1 MGGHLPFFNFFFSRC
16 ALNLGAVEFIF
27 KEWEKENELV
37 FCMCLLRTTTWGAAR
52 HGRDVSDRGP
62 CFRKLGLAR
71 PMGMLSPSHPCD
83 LREGPCK
90 KATSP
95 ESLLLGT
102 TGGSAISGQH
112 QCPVQRV

>member
-1 MGGHLPFFNFFFSRC
+1 MGGHLSFFNFFFGRC

-37 FCMCLLRTTTWGAAR
+37 FFMCLLRTITWGAAR
-52 HGRDVSDRGP
+52 HGRDVSDRGAL
-62 CFRKLGLAR
+62 FLEAWAGQAH
-71 PMGMLSPSHPCD
+71 GNHPCD
-83 LREGPCK
+83 LQEGACE

-102 TGGSAISGQH
+102 TGRSAISGQH